1 LSLRDEVEGR
11 NLIMATNK
19 IIGIDLG
26 TTLSVVAVM
35 EGNAPKVLINSSG
48 SRLTPSVVGFTDKGE
63 RLVGQIAK
71 HQQVT
76 NPENTVFSIK
86 RFMGRRHK
94 EVSEEERIVPYKI
107 TGGPEELV
115 KVRIRGKEYTPPEIS
130 AMILQDLKKT
140 AEDYLGEKVENAVIT
155 VPAYFNDSQR
165 QATKDAG
172 KIAGLKVER
181 IINEPTAAAL
191 AYGLE
196 KKRNEKVAIFDFGGG
211 TFDISIL
218 DIGDNVFEVLSTNGD
233 THLGGDDLDAVL
245 INYLADEF
253 KKTEGIDLRKDPMAH
268 QRLKEAA
275 EKAKCELSTQ
285 VEATVNLPF
294 ITADASGPKHMQITI
309 TRSKFESLV
318 EPVFERL
325 KGPCYK
331 AIEDAKLTP
340 ADIAEVLLV
349 GGSTRIP
356 KVQEI
361 ARGIF
366 KKEPN
371 KSLNPD
377 EVVAL
382 GAAVQGAVLAGD
394 AGVKDI
400 LLLDVTPLSL
410 GVETLGGVMTKLI
423 ERNTTIPTSKKEI
436 FSTAADSQTTVDIH
450 ILQGEREFAKDNRT
464 LGRFQLADIPPSPR
478 GIPQIEVAFDI
489 DANGILNVSAKDLGT
504 DKQQSIEI
512 KSSSGLSEQEVQKMT
527 KEAQSHA
534 EEDKKKREVV
544 DLKNQADQLIYS
556 TEKTLR
562 EHGEKVL
569 AATRGKIESA
579 VNNLKEAIKGD
590 SAIAIKKAI
599 ENLGEAGQELGKVLY
614 EDAAKK
620 RASSTGSAEAGRT
633 PPPEGEVKRKG
644 GDDVIDAEFEA
655 EDK

>member
-1 LSLRDEVEGR
+1 
-11 NLIMATNK
+11 MAKT
-19 IIGIDLG
+19 IGIDLG
-26 TTLSVVAVM
+26 TTNSVVAVM
-35 EGNAPKVLINSSG
+35 EGSSPKVLTNSSG
-48 SRLTPSVVGFTDKGE
+48 SRLTPSVVGFTDKSE
-63 RLVGQIAK
+63 RLIGQIAR

-86 RFMGRRHK
+86 RFMGRRHN
-94 EVSEEERIVPYKI
+94 EVAAEEKIVPYKI
-107 TGGPEELV
+107 TGGPNELV
-115 KVRIRGKEYTPPEIS
+115 KVSIRGKEYTPPEVS
-130 AMILQDLKKT
+130 AMILQDLKKS
-140 AEDYLGEKVENAVIT
+140 AEDYLGEKVTKAVIT

-172 KIAGLKVER
+172 RIAGLEVER

-196 KKRNEKVAIFDFGGG
+196 KKKNEKVAIFDFGGG

-253 KKTEGIDLRKDPMAH
+253 KKTEGINLRQDAMAH

-285 VEATVNLPF
+285 LETTVNLPF

-318 EPVFERL
+318 EHILERL
-325 KGPCYK
+325 KDPCHK
-331 AIEDAKLTP
+331 ALEDAKLT
-340 ADIAEVLLV
+340 AGSIFEVLLV

-361 ARGIF
+361 VKEIF
-366 KKEPN
+366 DKEPN
-371 KSLNPD
+371 KSINPD

-382 GAAVQGAVLAGD
+382 GAAIQGAVLAGD

-410 GVETLGGVMTKLI
+410 GVETLGGVMTRLI

-450 ILQGEREFAKDNRT
+450 VLQGEREFARDNRT
-464 LGRFQLADIPPSPR
+464 LGRFQLTDIPPAPR

-504 DKQQSIEI
+504 GKQQSIVI
-512 KSSSGLSEQEVQKMT
+512 KSSSGLSEQEIDRMT
-527 KEAQSHA
+527 KEAGTHA
-534 EEDKKKREVV
+534 EEDKEKRQVV

-556 TEKTLR
+556 TEKTLK
-562 EHGEKVL
+562 EHGDKVS
-569 AATRGKIESA
+569 ADTRGKIESA
-579 VNNLKEAIKGD
+579 MNNLKEAIKGD
-590 SAIAIKKAI
+590 SADAIKKAI
-599 ENLGEAGQELGKVLY
+599 DNLGEAGQELGKVLY
-614 EDAAKK
+614 EEAAKK
-620 RASSTGSAEAGRT
+620 QAASAPAGQAEQA

-655 EDK
+655 KDT